1 MNEEPFQILLVED
14 NPADVYL
21 FRMAL
26 TDAQFN
32 FHLNVI
38 EDGAL
43 AMDYIQKHGQDPES
57 QVPDL
62 AVLDLNLP
70 KIEGLIVL
78 EALRKS
84 QRLARVP
91 VVVTTSSSTDVERSK
106 SQHLGVEKFLTK
118 PPDLQGFLELGT
130 ILKDILVE
138 NRIKNGSLPHGR
150 GSELTG
156 PRP

>member
-1 MNEEPFQILLVED
+1 MNEVPFQILLVED

-26 TDAQFN
+26 TKAMLEFQ
-32 FHLNVI
+32 LNVI

-43 AMDYIQKHGQDPES
+43 AIEYIQQHEKDFERRI
-57 QVPDL
+57 PDL

-70 KIEGLIVL
+70 KIEGLKIL

-84 QRLARVP
+84 QRLSMVP
-91 VVVTTSSSTDVERSK
+91 VVITTSSSTEVERSK
-106 SQHLGVEKFLTK
+106 SQRLGVEKFLTK
-118 PPDLQGFLELGT
+118 PPDLEGFLELGT
-130 ILKDILVE
+130 ILKNILLE
-138 NRIKNGSLPHGR
+138 TRKAALS
-150 GSELTG
+150 

>member
-1 MNEEPFQILLVED
+1 MNEVPFQILLVED

-26 TDAQFN
+26 TKAMLEFQ
-32 FHLNVI
+32 LNVI

-43 AMDYIQKHGQDPES
+43 AIEYIQQHEKDFERRI
-57 QVPDL
+57 PDL

-70 KIEGLIVL
+70 KIEGLKIL

-84 QRLARVP
+84 QRLSMVP
-91 VVVTTSSSTDVERSK
+91 VVITTSSSTEVERSK
-106 SQHLGVEKFLTK
+106 SQRLGVEKFLTK
-118 PPDLQGFLELGT
+118 PADLEGFLEMGT

-138 NRIKNGSLPHGR
+138 TRKAALS
-150 GSELTG
+150 